1 MLDGSGVSHSLPLE
15 ITSPGTFRVELH
27 DVLDNNEHAV
37 ALYVACGEREGR
49 TLEDR
54 SVLASHVRIGK
65 FVETWQHSEDW
76 YAATSS
82 SRGHLSWRLTCNAVR
97 LRQAVVAGPMTSRLG
112 APLLRAFAAGQS
124 RITTAHGTAVV
135 SCYPLHHAPDAAGS

>member
-1 MLDGSGVSHSLPLE
+1 M
-15 ITSPGTFRVELH
+15 
-27 DVLDNNEHAV
+27 LDNNEHAL
-37 ALYVACGEREGR
+37 APYVACGEREGR

-82 SRGHLSWRLTCNAVR
+82 SHGHLSWRLTCNAVR
-97 LRQAVVAGPMTSRLG
+97 LRQAVVAGPMTSTPR

-124 RITTAHGTAVV
+124 
-135 SCYPLHHAPDAAGS
+135 

>member
-1 MLDGSGVSHSLPLE
+1 M
-15 ITSPGTFRVELH
+15 
-27 DVLDNNEHAV
+27 LDNNEHAL
-37 ALYVACGEREGR
+37 APYVACGEREGR

-82 SRGHLSWRLTCNAVR
+82 SHGHLSWRLTCNAVR
-97 LRQAVVAGPMTSRLG
+97 LRQAVVAGPMTSRPG
-112 APLLRAFAAGQS
+112 APLLRVFAASQS

-135 SCYPLHHAPDAAGS
+135 SCYPLHHAPDMPRHR